1 MKSAIFCCVMTITTV
16 QLTFSQAMPLA
27 KTIDSTH
34 NSVVAFQLIET
45 SGKVFVSTAGVLIH
59 PKIIL
64 TAGHVNYNIV
74 KKIIVGLK
82 TQGFV
87 ATSYNAYNP
96 DKRYPVDL
104 LRDIESYPDTA
115 DFQKSFSDTTGKIE
129 PTMFIDIGLI
139 FLDHPISNMP
149 IAKLPEPFLL
159 NDLQSCSS
167 LLGVGFGYDKAQ
179 DSTFSLSLPFDGLRR
194 KWTPHK
200 ITLFND
206 LWLSA
211 QCDTISNL
219 PFISIGDS
227 GAPLFLQDSIVVG
240 IWSWRGDAVKPC
252 PYSSWAVRVDNP
264 KVLTWIKDTIK
275 SKIGIDL

>member
-1 MKSAIFCCVMTITTV
+1 
-16 QLTFSQAMPLA
+16 MPLA

-34 NSVVAFQLIET
+34 NSVVAFQLIDT
-45 SGKVFVSTAGVLIH
+45 SGKVFVGTAGVLIH

-64 TAGHVNYNIV
+64 TAGHVNYNV
-74 KKIIVGLK
+74 AKKLFVGLK

-96 DKRYPVDL
+96 DKRYPVNL

-115 DFQKSFSDTTGKIE
+115 DYQKSFSDTTGEIK

-149 IAKLPEPFLL
+149 IAKLPKPFLL
-159 NDLQSCSS
+159 NDLQSYSS
-167 LLGVGFGYDKAQ
+167 LLGVGFGYDKAT
-179 DSTFSLSLPFDGLRR
+179 DSTFSLSLVDGLRR

-227 GAPLFLQDSIVVG
+227 GAPLFQQDSIVVG
-240 IWSWRGDAVKPC
+240 IWSFRWDTVKPC
-252 PYSSWAVRVDNP
+252 PYSSWAVRVDNS

-275 SKIGIDL
+275 SRLGIDL

>member
-1 MKSAIFCCVMTITTV
+1 MKSSIFFWILTIITV
-16 QLTFSQAMPLA
+16 QLTFSQVTPLA
-27 KTIDSTH
+27 KTKDSTH
-34 NSVVAFQLIET
+34 NSVVAIQIIDT
-45 SGKVFVSTAGVLIH
+45 SGKVLVRASGVLIH

-64 TAGHVNYNIV
+64 TAGHVNYNTGKRNFI
-74 KKIIVGLK
+74 GLK
-82 TQGFV
+82 TQGFI

-96 DKRYPVDL
+96 DNRYPFDWS
-104 LRDIESYPDTA
+104 RDIESHPDTA
-115 DFQKSFSDTTGKIE
+115 DFQKGLSDTTGKIK

-149 IAKLPEPFLL
+149 IARLPEPFLL
-159 NDLQSCSS
+159 NDLQSYSS
-167 LLGVGFGYDKAQ
+167 LLGVGFGYDKAS
-179 DSTFSLSLPFDGLRR
+179 DSTFTRSLIDGLRR

-227 GAPLFLQDSIVVG
+227 GAPLFQQDSIVVG
-240 IWSWRGDAVKPC
+240 IWSWRGDDAIKPC

-275 SKIGIDL
+275 SRLGIDL